1 MGGKLQKLLPNTTYL
16 NVTHVG
22 PVEHIHLEQAPQI
35 FRLATPFVVEKRQ
48 PRERAGQVL
57 LDERDAA
64 LCNQLIYMEMTGSS
78 ATNTGK
84 TGHQIT
90 APASSVLVDAGA
102 QLACCGCCRDGVSC
116 M

>member
-1 MGGKLQKLLPNTTYL
+1 MPNKKIISKNAKEANYKPNTTYL

-22 PVEHIHLEQAPQI
+22 PVENIHLEQAPQI

-64 LCNQLIYMEMTGSS
+64 LCNQ
-78 ATNTGK
+78 
-84 TGHQIT
+84 
-90 APASSVLVDAGA
+90 
-102 QLACCGCCRDGVSC
+102 C
-116 M
+116 